1 MNRREFII
9 AGSSAI
15 ALLLMNACGGGGS
28 SLMSSSAQ
36 EIFPQGVASGD
47 PTQDGIVLWTR
58 INPEVHQRFNQDLQF
73 YIAEDEDFRRV
84 VLSGNVAASRI
95 NSGDDHTVKVILDG
109 VLQPGRRYYYR
120 FVYAGVASQTGR
132 FYTLPAGSVP
142 ETRIGV
148 VVCQSYEEGFYPA
161 YRHLAREDLL
171 FVVHLGDAIYEQS
184 YGNLT
189 RRLSLPSGSGIA
201 MNLQDYRYLYRTYL
215 SDPFYQLARI
225 SHAFVY
231 TWDDHEFVNDY
242 YYDYQQGFWDSQ
254 DHPYKGNKERMLALK
269 RDSIKAWLEY
279 TPVRAVADLNNPNP
293 LRWIRIYRDLS
304 IGNLAHLIVTD
315 ERSYRS
321 MPPCGVK
328 YLNPGCQDQTQ
339 SAMLGQEQ
347 LNWFFE
353 KLSEGNYRWKL
364 WANEVMFSQLLL
376 LFNNQP
382 VFLTLDSWDG
392 YLGERLRIIK
402 FYETLQRDNL
412 IVLTGDLHAT
422 LVSEVRDYTN
432 RSSQVVGVEFV
443 TPAISSSSLA
453 EGAVRDFGFREE
465 QIPQLEQA
473 ALALNPW
480 IKYANSRDNGY
491 MVVSLYTDRAECSVF
506 SVNKR
511 DPNSEKRLLCR
522 FRYASGQLEQ
532 IA

>member
-1 MNRREFII
+1 
-9 AGSSAI
+9 
-15 ALLLMNACGGGGS
+15 
-28 SLMSSSAQ
+28 MSSSAQ

-84 VLSGNVAASRI
+84 ALSGNVPASRI
-95 NSGDDHTVKVILDG
+95 NAGDDHTVKVILDR

-120 FVYAGVASQTGR
+120 FVYAGVASPTGR

-161 YRHLAREDLL
+161 YRHLAQEDLL

-189 RRLSLPSGSGIA
+189 RRLSLPSGSRIA

-215 SDPFYQLARI
+215 SDPFYQLARS

-254 DHPYKGNKERMLALK
+254 DHPHYKGNKEKMLALK

-321 MPPCGVK
+321 M
-328 YLNPGCQDQTQ
+328 QDQTQ
-339 SAMLGQEQ
+339 STMLGQEQ

-364 WANEVMFSQLLL
+364 WANEVLLSQ
-376 LFNNQP
+376 LFNNLP
-382 VFLTLDSWDG
+382 GSPTRDSWDG
-392 YLGERLRIIK
+392 YPKERLKIIK

-412 IVLTGDLHAT
+412 IVLTGDLHTT
-422 LVSEVRDYTN
+422 LASEVRDYTN
-432 RSSQVVGVEFV
+432 RILLSQRVVGVEFM

-453 EGAVRDFGFREE
+453 DFAKMYFGLREE
-465 QIPQLEQA
+465 QISLLEQA
-473 ALALNPW
+473 VLTTNPW
-480 IKYANSRDNGY
+480 IKYVNFRDHGY
-491 MVVSLYTDRAECSVF
+491 MVVSLYIDRAECSVF

-522 FRYASGQLEQ
+522 FKYASGELKR
-532 IA
+532 ID